1 MRKSWQLECQE
12 GRQGERYRSDEMK
25 KQGKDNGENKRGK
38 LGKHRKGDGGDERGK
53 PGAQSKRDDG
63 ENEHESDKKEG
74 ASERIRREATVT
86 KLTVSAWSVRT
97 DVRDRGWPG
106 ATVQETRGAPTQAHS
121 AGSNRRDPGDDESRC
136 GEAVIVREIGAA
148 PCKIL
153 NRDDKYG
160 DGLVVAAPVG
170 FTVPARSP
178 ALMRTGI
185 CLDNT
190 GEIRAEVLEIGEWC
204 NQNCVKVSGYEL
216 DYRDGSIIVC
226 VNHHGKKNLHVTTEE
241 AAF

>member
-1 MRKSWQLECQE
+1 
-12 GRQGERYRSDEMK
+12 MK
-25 KQGKDNGENKRGK
+25 KNKERTTAKTREENWGNTERATAETKEENRGDK
-38 LGKHRKGDGGDERGK
+38 AKET
-53 PGAQSKRDDG
+53 G
-63 ENEHESDKKEG
+63 ENEHESDEKGG

-97 DVRDRGWPG
+97 DVRDRGWRG
-106 ATVQETRGAPTQAHS
+106 ATVQETRGAPAQARS
-121 AGSNRRDPGDDESRC
+121 AESNRRDPGDDESRC

-153 NRDDKYG
+153 SREDHG
-160 DGLVVAAPVG
+160 DGLVVAVPVG

-204 NQNCVKVSGYEL
+204 DQNCVRVSGYEL
-216 DYRDGSIIVC
+216 DYHDGSIIVC
-226 VNHHGKKNLHVTTEE
+226 VSTTMERRT
-241 AAF
+241 FT